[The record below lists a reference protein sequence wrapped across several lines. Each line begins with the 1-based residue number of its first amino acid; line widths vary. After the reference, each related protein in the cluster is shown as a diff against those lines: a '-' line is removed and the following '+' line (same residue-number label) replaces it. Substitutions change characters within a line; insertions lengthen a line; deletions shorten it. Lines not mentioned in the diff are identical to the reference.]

1 MTNNLATDLAHNDSR
16 HINIT
21 ATVTPDMEDTLSDA
35 ALDFLLELHER
46 FTPRLERLLEKRH
59 EAQSRVDAGEAPG
72 FDPAT
77 REIRESE
84 WTISGI
90 PADLQDR
97 RVEITG
103 PADRKMII
111 NALNSG
117 AKVFMAD
124 LEDSLSPTWPNVI
137 DAQRH
142 LFDANRCSIDFTAP
156 GGKHYALN
164 DETAVLIVRPRGLH
178 LVEKH
183 MNVEGRC
190 LPAALVDF
198 GLYAFHN
205 LKQRLRNGSGLYLYL
220 PKLEHA
226 AEAALWNDIFRH
238 TEEFFGVNRGSI
250 KATVLIET
258 LPAVFQMHEIL
269 YALRDYIVGLN
280 CGRWDYIFSFIK
292 TFRNHPDRVLPDR
305 QQVGMTRH
313 FLRSYSQL
321 LIQTCHKR
329 GAFAMGGMAAQI
341 PIRDDADA
349 NEKAIAAVK
358 DDKLREATDGHDGT
372 WVAHPGLVPIAM
384 EIFDKQLDGP
394 NQLQVKRDDVNVT
407 ADDLLELPEGTITDA
422 GINGNVAAALDYLTA
437 WLGGNGCVPLNNLME
452 DAATAEIARVQ
463 LWQWIRYPDGVTD
476 KGERITSVRIVRA
489 IDTHAHKRL
498 QDGLPAVDVTCA
510 AELLKKLVLAEE
522 LADFLT
528 LPAYDRLP

>member
-1 MTNNLATDLAHNDSR
+1 MYENAIATKPASR
-16 HINIT
+16 VEIT

-46 FTPRLERLLEKRH
+46 FTPRLEKLLEKRR
-59 EAQSRVDAGEAPG
+59 EAQARVDQGELPG

-77 REIRESE
+77 RDIRESE

-90 PADLQDR
+90 PQDLQDR

-124 LEDSLSPTWPNVI
+124 LEDSLSPTWPNII

-142 LFDANRCSIDFTAP
+142 LFDANRRSIDFTAP
-156 GGKHYALN
+156 NGKQYKLN
-164 DETAVLIVRPRGLH
+164 DDIAQLIVRVRGLH
-178 LVEKH
+178 LPEKH
-183 MNVEGRC
+183 MRVNGKAI
-190 LPAALVDF
+190 PGALVDF

-205 LKQRLRNGSGLYLYL
+205 LRYRVANGSGLYLYL
-220 PKLEHA
+220 PKLEHG
-226 AEAALWNDIFRH
+226 AEAAWWNDVFRFA
-238 TEEFFGVNRGSI
+238 EERFRVERGSI

-258 LPAVFQMHEIL
+258 LPAVFQMDEIL

-292 TFRNHPDRVLPDR
+292 TFRKHPERVLPDR

-313 FLRSYSQL
+313 FLKSYSEL
-321 LIQTCHKR
+321 LIKTCHRR

-341 PIRDDADA
+341 PIKDDPEA

-358 DDKLREATDGHDGT
+358 ADKLREAGDGHDGT
-372 WVAHPGLVPIAM
+372 WVAHPGLVPIAL
-384 EIFDKQLDGP
+384 EIFEQAFDGN
-394 NQLQVKRDDVNVT
+394 NQLHVNRDDVNVT
-407 ADDLLELPEGTITDA
+407 AEDLLELPEGTITDA
-422 GINGNVAAALDYLTA
+422 GIDGNIAAALDYLTS

-476 KGERITSVRIVRA
+476 TGERITAVRVIRA
-489 IDTHAHKRL
+489 IDALAHKRL
-498 QDGLPAVDVTCA
+498 QAGRPIVHVSCA
-510 AELLKKLVLAEE
+510 AELLKKLVLADE
-522 LADFLT
+522 LDDFLT